1 MSRCLIFLYFY
12 QTTGE
17 LAYMGDIYFVDDGEM
32 RAFLTQKVYMGREAC
47 EPPTRKRVLSPFQG
61 DTISPP
67 LFHRTGRLLFVVSVA
82 GDTSVIKK
90 VVISHIIMIKS
101 K

>member
-47 EPPTRKRVLSPFQG
+47 DPPTCKRVLSPFQG
-61 DTISPP
+61 DTIFPP
-67 LFHRTGRLLFVVSVA
+67 FPQDWETPICRLRR

>member
-1 MSRCLIFLYFY
+1 
-12 QTTGE
+12 
-17 LAYMGDIYFVDDGEM
+17 MGDIYFVDDGEM
-32 RAFLTQKVYMGREAC
+32 RAFLTPKVYMGREVC
-47 EPPTRKRVLSPFQG
+47 EPPTRKRVLSPF
-61 DTISPP
+61 
-67 LFHRTGRLLFVVSVA
+67 FHRTGRLLFVVSVA

>member
-1 MSRCLIFLYFY
+1 MHIFCLDYTVSVSKSYPLRV
-12 QTTGE
+12 QNKLTT
-17 LAYMGDIYFVDDGEM
+17 
-32 RAFLTQKVYMGREAC
+32 
-47 EPPTRKRVLSPFQG
+47 S
-61 DTISPP
+61 
-67 LFHRTGRLLFVVSVA
+67 LLFVVSVA